1 MDKINPAHYK
11 SKAGIETI
19 EVIEAFELGYHLG
32 NVIKYILRAE
42 KKGEKLE
49 DLRKSRWYLNRYIDK
64 MMLEAD
70 KCKNPKI

>member
-42 KKGEKLE
+42 KKGEKLT
-49 DLRKSRWYLNRYIDK
+49 DLKKARYYLNRYIDQ
-64 MMLEAD
+64 LDFERD
-70 KCKNPKI
+70 